1 MSQVNVLLIENQYLQ
16 FRNIRKKLEEILD
29 SPYKIYPEESMDDDK
44 ADLENFMK
52 FMDNIRIALNPRYD
66 KHCLDAWTKV
76 QEHIEDVKP
85 GIFIIDHKL
94 VGNDEG
100 QTGIDLARRFWAEA
114 KYPQPVLFLSRTP
127 DSKKEV
133 VEKLDGYYHPHRW
146 LYKGYSDHEILDKE
160 YFDSRV
166 HPTIQSLLKLTEEK
180 TAHEVVQLR
189 LSGLFHNHLL
199 DAVLDQRHRLWMMEG
214 IKKVKSLT
222 DEEERKITAYKSLET
237 RQITAQSMRDFFNIT
252 LTDIIKR
259 HGE

>member
-29 SPYKIYPEESMDDDK
+29 SPYKIYPEESIDDDK

-66 KHCLDAWTKV
+66 KYCDDAWTKV
-76 QEHIEDVKP
+76 QEYIADVKP

-166 HPTIQSLLKLTEEK
+166 HPTIQSLLKLSKEK
-180 TAHEVVQLR
+180 TAYEEVQLR
-189 LSGLFHNHLL
+189 LSGLFYNPLL
-199 DAVLDQRHRLWMMEG
+199 DTVLDQKDRIYLMDG
-214 IKKVKSLT
+214 IKKIKNLT
-222 DEEERKITAYKSLET
+222 AEEDKKIKEYKSLDFKKT
-237 RQITAQSMRDFFNIT
+237 NAQTIRDFFHTT